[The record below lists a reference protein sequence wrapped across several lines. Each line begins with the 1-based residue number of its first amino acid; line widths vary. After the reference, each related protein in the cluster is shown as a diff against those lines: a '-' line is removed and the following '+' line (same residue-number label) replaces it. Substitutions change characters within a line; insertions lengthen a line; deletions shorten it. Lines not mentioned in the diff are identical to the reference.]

1 MKKIIAFL
9 SLTLMLFSSGCFAE
23 RCGNDLS
30 SLLSRVNERYEK
42 AVISAE
48 GFHFDEDK
56 NSQYGY
62 ICYGDDEL
70 LVYVDLDEKN
80 RITACHLV
88 FDSIN
93 APKDESVR
101 SFIFVLLSCYTG
113 DSKENINTALENLS
127 VFTNEK
133 ALLSENTFKSE
144 KAEYTYTATN
154 IGALLSCS
162 LISVYETVQKSS
174 A

>member
-1 MKKIIAFL
+1 MKKIIVVIL
-9 SLTLMLFSSGCFAE
+9 LIIVISLSGCFAE
-23 RCGNDLS
+23 KHGNDLS

-42 AVISAE
+42 TVISAE

-62 ICYGDDEL
+62 VGFSDSEL
-70 LVYVDLDEKN
+70 LVYVDLDEKK

-88 FDSIN
+88 FDSID

-113 DSKENINTALENLS
+113 DSETDINTALENLS
-127 VFTNEK
+127 IFTNDK
-133 ALLSENTFKSE
+133 ALLSENAFMSE
-144 KAEYTYTATN
+144 KARYTYTATD
-154 IGALLSCS
+154 IGVLLSCS
-162 LISVYETVQKSS
+162 LESVYETAQKSS
-174 A
+174 V